1 MSIKFSYFKILSQI
15 FDLINKYRLY
25 KDLKQM
31 SVGRNLQEMENV
43 VTKGAASAEPMHN
56 ITQNSSGVTTPGQTG
71 SWEDLGGPTPENS
84 RPDDDSNKLATP
96 GRTLAQVRDV
106 VNSKA
111 AAAEPMKG
119 MKEESEEDEDLIEDD
134 ELDGEEEVV
143 SEASEEEEGEEEMHP
158 KTKKAKKGKGED
170 KEEEEEED
178 DDEMKEEYDIEEDVN
193 ALLSGED
200 LSEEFQEKAR
210 IIFESAIKSKVSE
223 IKEELQSAY
232 EVALVEEL
240 ETIKVGLS
248 ERVDSYLE
256 YVADE
261 WIQENALAVEHGLK
275 TEMTESFLQG
285 MRGLFEDHYVT
296 IPEDR
301 YDVIESMVDKLDEME
316 GKLNEQIE
324 RNVALNRRLAES
336 VADVIFADVAEGLA
350 LSQKDKL
357 ASLAENVEFGSEA
370 NYREKLVTLRESY
383 FPSNAGTQRDD
394 SETLS
399 ESTDMQLQHPEVSP
413 IMEAYLQTLGRV
425 SKK

>member
-1 MSIKFSYFKILSQI
+1 
-15 FDLINKYRLY
+15 
-25 KDLKQM
+25 M

-43 VTKGAASAEPMHN
+43 VTKGAAPADPMST
-56 ITQNSSGVTTPGQTG
+56 IAQNASGVATPGQTG
-71 SWEDLGGPTPENS
+71 AWEDLGGPTPENY
-84 RPDDDSNKLATP
+84 RPDDDSATLKTP
-96 GRTLAQVRDV
+96 GATLAQVKNV
-106 VNSKA
+106 VNAKA
-111 AAAEPMKG
+111 AAAEPMHT
-119 MKEESEEDEDLIEDD
+119 MAKEEVEEDDDLVDEEELDEDEEVVAEESSKKKKKKEEKEEEDEDEDED
-134 ELDGEEEVV
+134 EE
-143 SEASEEEEGEEEMHP
+143 
-158 KTKKAKKGKGED
+158 
-170 KEEEEEED
+170 
-178 DDEMKEEYDIEEDVN
+178 DEMKEEFDIEEDVN
-193 ALLSGED
+193 ALLEGEE

-210 IIFESAIKSKVSE
+210 TIFEAAIRSKVSE
-223 IKEELQSAY
+223 IKEELQQTY
-232 EVALVEEL
+232 ENALVEEV
-240 ETIKVGLS
+240 EFIKQELT

-285 MRGLFEDHYVT
+285 MKSLFEDHYVT

-357 ASLAENVEFGSEA
+357 ASLAENVEFDGEE

-383 FPSNAGTQRDD
+383 FPTNTGTQRGI
-394 SETLS
+394 SENLS
-399 ESTDMQLQHPEVSP
+399 EEVSYEGTENSVSP
-413 IMEAYLQTLGRV
+413 IMEAYLQTLSRV
-425 SKK
+425 ANK